1 MNGHNIPELKIVVN
15 SSLQKYIERLY
26 HQMKFLIQ
34 TVTQI
39 DERALIVQGTLNT
52 AHLSFFVTDNRLNII
67 IFQLKLIE
75 KMMKDLVAAFQSEL
89 DSCYISMPI
98 ISMIIFILAFHADIM
113 L

>member
-75 KMMKDLVAAFQSEL
+75 KMMKDLVAALQSEL